1 MVSEKVKNKIV
12 NEKFMQ
18 ISLIICTHQTRRYS
32 DFVEAINSLL
42 TQNYENTEII
52 VVVDGNEELY
62 EKISENENKNIDKI
76 VFNEKNLGLS
86 ESRNRG
92 IKEANG
98 DVIAFF
104 DDDAVADE
112 NWLEEIVRMYEEK
125 EAIAAGGKLLPKWE
139 TKKPNFLP
147 EEYYWLVGATHKGF
161 PEKVT
166 EVRNTFGSNLSFKA
180 DVLRELGGFRSEMGV
195 KGKGLLQGEETELCE
210 RMRNKFGKGVIYNPK
225 AVVYHKV
232 FPERL
237 RMRFL
242 LRRAFW
248 QGYSKRVMKELGYS
262 IDEERDFVRNLI
274 FKSIPERLKPSLT
287 NLLQLV
293 FLGVLTLATAWGY
306 IFGSFWYG
314 HSPLH

>member
-1 MVSEKVKNKIV
+1 
-12 NEKFMQ
+12 MQ
-18 ISLIICTHQTRRYS
+18 ISIIICTHQTHRYL

-42 TQNYENTEII
+42 TQSYENTEII

-62 EKISENENKNIDKI
+62 EKISGNENKNVDKI
-76 VFNEKNLGLS
+76 IFNDKNLGLS
-86 ESRNRG
+86 ESRNKG

-112 NWLEEIVRMYEEK
+112 NWLEELVKMYEEK
-125 EAIAAGGKLLPKWE
+125 EAIAAGGKLLPKWV
-139 TKKPNFLP
+139 TKKPKFLP

-210 RMRNKFGKGVIYNPK
+210 RMRNKFGKGVIYNP
-225 AVVYHKV
+225 AAIVYHKV

-237 RMRFL
+237 KVRFL
-242 LRRAFW
+242 LKRAFW
-248 QGYSKRVMKELGYS
+248 QGYSKRMMEELGYS
-262 IDEERDFVRNLI
+262 IDEESDFVRNLL
-274 FKSIPERLKPSLT
+274 FNSIPERLKPSST
-287 NLLQLV
+287 DLLQLV
-293 FLGVLTLATAWGY
+293 FLGVLTLATVWGY
-306 IFGSFWYG
+306 IFRRFVSW
-314 HSPLH
+314 HSAPR